1 MVALPI
7 SPDDYV
13 CISQHL
19 ARYCWAVDEIDSE
32 GWSSLFTEDGVFA
45 GALPEDPVGREALRQ
60 VPVNAG
66 ALIPEMRH
74 FITNLCCEYGA
85 DRNSVIARYY
95 TCITSWKDG
104 GVFYA
109 LALAR
114 ADLVRNGEG
123 WLIHRSENVMLPQMA

>member
-1 MVALPI
+1 MPV

-13 CISQHL
+13 SISQHL
-19 ARYCWAVDEIDSE
+19 ARYCWTVDELDSE
-32 GWSSLFTEDGVFA
+32 GWASLFTEDGVFA
-45 GALPEDPVGREALRQ
+45 GALPEDPIGREALSQ

-74 FITNLCCEYGA
+74 FITNLCCDYGP

-95 TCITSWKDG
+95 TCITSWKEG
-104 GVFYA
+104 GTFYA

-114 ADLVRNGEG
+114 ADLVRSGEG
-123 WLIHRSENVMLPQMA
+123 WLIRRSENVMLPSVA